1 MFKTI
6 IVRLI
11 TLALFVLP
19 FFCFY
24 YIRSLPDYSLPN
36 FFKIKDVNIIGAKLL
51 PIEELEKN
59 LNSLKGQN
67 ALRVDKQKLI
77 SEILS
82 YPIVDQVNIDF
93 DYKGKFNV
101 HLQEYEPFAIWHNK
115 GKDFL
120 INAKGTKIL
129 QLKRTDGFEN
139 LLLIFGD
146 GLSGQI
152 KVVAQLINDN
162 SFLQENVISMNFIA
176 ARRWDFYLKNEI
188 LLKLPV
194 DNISD
199 AVEICEKILTNRK
212 YHGNIA
218 ILDLR
223 LYPKK
228 IFLTKHDK
236 RKKHIRHS

>member
-1 MFKTI
+1 M

-19 FFCFY
+19 FVFFY
-24 YIRSLPDYSLPN
+24 YIKSLPDSSFPD

-51 PIEELEKN
+51 PIAELEKN
-59 LNSLKGQN
+59 LNDLKGQN
-67 ALRVDKQKLI
+67 ALRIDKQKLM

-82 YPIVDQVNIDF
+82 YRIVDQVNIDF

-101 HLQEYEPFAIWHNK
+101 HLQEYQPFAIWHNK
-115 GKDFL
+115 GNDFL
-120 INAKGTKIL
+120 INAKGTKLL

-146 GLSGQI
+146 GLSGQT
-152 KVVAQLINDN
+152 KVVAELINHN
-162 SFLQENVISMNFIA
+162 SFLKENVISMNFIA
-176 ARRWDFYLKNEI
+176 GRRWDFYLKNDV
-188 LLKLPV
+188 LLKLPAE
-194 DNISD
+194 NISEV
-199 AVEICEKILTNRK
+199 VEICEKILTNRK
-212 YHGNIA
+212 YRGNIA